1 MASITLRRRKFWVQ
15 YFVPGEPKPRRE
27 TLGTGEPALA
37 ALMKEKLEC
46 LLALGHPRLAGVE
59 LPANIF
65 ETLPVVSMAISPPP
79 PAVETK
85 GVSITDAL
93 SAYYLHIKESNHPR
107 WVSAKLKTLSALFST
122 KLVASATGVD
132 FGRCEQEKGA
142 FRGKYLEEIPS
153 ILLETV
159 VASRKGRD
167 GETPAAEKTK
177 RHYREVFHDFFEYC
191 LSHNLMKVENFHTPN
206 PVAAL
211 PSYLDTNRRI
221 VFLDETQIGQQ
232 YAALEGIP
240 TLAAATRIMIELGL
254 RRSEALWLTK
264 DAFTPDFS
272 MVSIVTRFDPEH
284 DVSSSLKTAGSHR
297 SVPLS
302 DSLREFLPGYLA
314 NLPGVWVLPSPKGKR
329 WDADNF
335 SASLRR
341 ANEKAALPWT
351 CGHYRHTFATRKAFL
366 ERWSSVR
373 IARVMGTSVAMID
386 KHYAGYL
393 HPDV

>member
-1 MASITLRRRKFWVQ
+1 MLRRRKFWVQ
-15 YFVPGEPKPRRE
+15 YFVPGKSAPLRQS
-27 TLGTGEPALA
+27 LGTDNPALA
-37 ALMKEKLEC
+37 SLIKEKVEH
-46 LLALGHPRLAGVE
+46 LLALSDQRLLDVE
-59 LPANIF
+59 LPANIL
-65 ETLPVVSMAISPPP
+65 ETLPVVSMAISTPPP
-79 PAVETK
+79 TVETK
-85 GVSITDAL
+85 GVSIIDAI

-107 WVSAKLKTLSALFST
+107 WVSAKLKTLSSLFST

-142 FRGKYLEEIPS
+142 FWGKFLEEIPS
-153 ILLETV
+153 TLLETV

-191 LSHNLMKVENFHTPN
+191 LSHNLMKVANFHTPN

-211 PSYLDTNRRI
+211 PSYLDTNRQI
-221 VFLDETQIGQQ
+221 VFLDEKQIGQQ
-232 YAALEGIP
+232 YAALEGNP
-240 TLAAATRIMIELGL
+240 TLAAAARIMIELGL

-264 DAFTPDFS
+264 DSFTSDFS

-284 DVSSSLKTAGSHR
+284 DVSSSLKTAGSQR

-302 DSLREFLPGYLA
+302 DSLRQFLPGYLE
-314 NLPGVWVLPSPKGKR
+314 NLSGTWVLPSPKGKR
-329 WDADNF
+329 WNVDNF
-335 SASLRR
+335 SATLRR
-341 ANEKAALPWT
+341 ANKKAALPWT

-373 IARVMGTSVAMID
+373 IARVMGTSVTMID

-393 HPDV
+393 HPDT

>member
-132 FGRCEQEKGA
+132 FGRCEHEKGA

-159 VASRKGRD
+159 VASLKGRD

-191 LSHNLMKVENFHTPN
+191 LGSGNVAPRCRELCHSLEQGKKENGQTHLN
-206 PVAAL
+206 P
-211 PSYLDTNRRI
+211 
-221 VFLDETQIGQQ
+221 Q
-232 YAALEGIP
+232 
-240 TLAAATRIMIELGL
+240 
-254 RRSEALWLTK
+254 
-264 DAFTPDFS
+264 
-272 MVSIVTRFDPEH
+272 
-284 DVSSSLKTAGSHR
+284 
-297 SVPLS
+297 
-302 DSLREFLPGYLA
+302 LPG
-314 NLPGVWVLPSPKGKR
+314 
-329 WDADNF
+329 
-335 SASLRR
+335 ASQRR
-341 ANEKAALPWT
+341 
-351 CGHYRHTFATRKAFL
+351 
-366 ERWSSVR
+366 
-373 IARVMGTSVAMID
+373 
-386 KHYAGYL
+386 
-393 HPDV
+393 